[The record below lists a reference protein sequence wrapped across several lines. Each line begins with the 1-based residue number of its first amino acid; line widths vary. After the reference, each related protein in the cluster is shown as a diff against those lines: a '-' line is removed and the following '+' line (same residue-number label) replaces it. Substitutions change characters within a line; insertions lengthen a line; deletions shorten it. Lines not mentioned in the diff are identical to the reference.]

1 MNTLKLSGELSAAKT
16 SCMRDSY
23 YIFLE
28 TTIQL
33 DDVVKMCWTSAM

>member
-1 MNTLKLSGELSAAKT
+1 MLQRSDPEFIKT
-16 SCMRDSY
+16 ISCKGDSY

-33 DDVVKMCWTSAM
+33 GDVVKMCCNSDT